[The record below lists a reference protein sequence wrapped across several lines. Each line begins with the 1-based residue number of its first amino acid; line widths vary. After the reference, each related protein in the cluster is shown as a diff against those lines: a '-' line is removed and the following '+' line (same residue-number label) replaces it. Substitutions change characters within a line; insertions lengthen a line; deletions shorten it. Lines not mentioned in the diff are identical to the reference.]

1 MNEVA
6 YQDAPEW
13 VGKWEST
20 GLIAWQDKNADGRI
34 QYRAGHALVPTK
46 PQFTDARGQ
55 YGQRL
60 LENAPSDSENE
71 IYVDRDIMVIANPEI
86 AGLPNWVIGL
96 IAAGAVA
103 AALSTAAGLLLVISS
118 SISHDL
124 LKSTFMPSITDKQEL
139 LAARLAAATA
149 IVIAGWFGIHPPAFV
164 AQVVAFAFGMAAA
177 SLFPAIVLGIFS
189 ERINK
194 EGAIAGM
201 IVGLVFSVGYIVY
214 FVFISPHQ
222 NNADF
227 WFWGISTTGI
237 GGIGAALNMI
247 TAYTVSRFFDAP
259 PTGVISLLKHIR
271 QP

>member
-1 MNEVA
+1 
-6 YQDAPEW
+6 
-13 VGKWEST
+13 
-20 GLIAWQDKNADGRI
+20 
-34 QYRAGHALVPTK
+34 
-46 PQFTDARGQ
+46 
-55 YGQRL
+55 
-60 LENAPSDSENE
+60 
-71 IYVDRDIMVIANPEI
+71 MVIANPEI

-96 IAAGAVA
+96 IASGAVA

-177 SLFPAIVLGIFS
+177 SLFPVIVLGIFS
-189 ERINK
+189 RRISK

-201 IVGLVFSVGYIVY
+201 LAGLVFTVIYIVY
-214 FVFISPHQ
+214 FVFINPQH

-227 WFWGISTTGI
+227 WLWGISTSGI
-237 GGIGAALNMI
+237 GALGAALNVL
-247 TAYTVSRFFDAP
+247 VSLSVSAISQSP
-259 PTGVISLLKHIR
+259 PQPVISLLARIR
-271 QP
+271 LP

>member
-1 MNEVA
+1 MKNVA
-6 YQDAPEW
+6 FTA
-13 VGKWEST
+13 
-20 GLIAWQDKNADGRI
+20 GLLVAGLMFTAQASARE
-34 QYRAGHALVPTK
+34 GHALVQTK

-71 IYVDRDIMVIANPEI
+71 TYVDRDIMVIANPEI

-189 ERINK
+189 RRISK

-201 IVGLVFSVGYIVY
+201 LAGLVFTVIYIVY
-214 FVFISPHQ
+214 FVFINPQH

-227 WFWGISTTGI
+227 WLWGISTSGI
-237 GGIGAALNMI
+237 GALGAALNVL
-247 TAYTVSRFFDAP
+247 VSLSVSAISQSP
-259 PTGVISLLKHIR
+259 PQPVISLLARIR
-271 QP
+271 LP